1 MNGADLVAQ
10 LERLHDLVV
19 ADATHLDVV
28 GTFGDLKRRLH
39 NSQVTLAAIYSQRC
53 HCYTYGLRRWRAQLL
68 HRQASRQIAEQLGV
82 GVAAFTND

>member
-39 NSQVTLAAIYSQRC
+39 PSHVTIVAIYSQRC
-53 HCYTYGLRRWRAQLL
+53 YRYKSACGDGELNSFIGKRAANSPNSSAL
-68 HRQASRQIAEQLGV
+68 ASPRS
-82 GVAAFTND
+82 